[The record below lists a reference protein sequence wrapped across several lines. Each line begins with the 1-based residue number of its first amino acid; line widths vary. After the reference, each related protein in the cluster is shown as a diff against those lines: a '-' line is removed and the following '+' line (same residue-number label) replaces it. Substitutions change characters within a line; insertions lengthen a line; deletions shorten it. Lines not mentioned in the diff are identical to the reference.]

1 MLYCGFRETEAA
13 FTNSMSSQVDCIC
26 MSDSVSGGR
35 IAVIEEEQRELY
47 RLLISVL

>member
-26 MSDSVSGGR
+26 MSD
-35 IAVIEEEQRELY
+35 
-47 RLLISVL
+47 RLALCQLTPKMEA